1 MDNQNKVKRLG
12 IALCILGAVLFLF
25 GGYLIV
31 SSNLSKGNKK
41 EIDNAQAT
49 SEASITENDTSTED
63 GEEQIVSEVVNTED
77 VIVED
82 ERNLEAT
89 QSSEQTKKKRQS
101 ANEINPDVY
110 EWPCGKESFQYMEE
124 PEDVIYFAK
133 NKDLF
138 DKIVIEFSQYEGK
151 DVNYIVTM
159 SDGELW
165 ETDDGA
171 ETTKKYNKESIEE
184 LLQDGYISYVNVYNR
199 GITFGIKDKDF
210 NDIIYSF
217 KNDIDPCYKV
227 NISPHWWWKTGVGD

>member
-89 QSSEQTKKKRQS
+89 QSSEQTKEEKKS
-101 ANEINPDVY
+101 AHEINPDVY
-110 EWPCGKESFQYMEE
+110 EWPCGKESFQDMEE
-124 PEDVIYFAK
+124 PEDVLYFAK

-138 DKIVIEFSQYEGK
+138 DAIVEEFSRYKGK
-151 DVNYIVTM
+151 DVDYVFAI
-159 SDGELW
+159 SDGMFW
-165 ETDDGA
+165 ESDDGNVSIK
-171 ETTKKYNKESIEE
+171 EYNKKYTKQ
-184 LLQDGYISYVNVYNR
+184 LLEDEYINFVTVYDR
-199 GITFGIKDKDF
+199 GITFGIKENDL

-217 KNDIDPCYKV
+217 NNDISPYNKV
-227 NISPHWWWKTGVGD
+227 NIAPHWWWKMGVGD